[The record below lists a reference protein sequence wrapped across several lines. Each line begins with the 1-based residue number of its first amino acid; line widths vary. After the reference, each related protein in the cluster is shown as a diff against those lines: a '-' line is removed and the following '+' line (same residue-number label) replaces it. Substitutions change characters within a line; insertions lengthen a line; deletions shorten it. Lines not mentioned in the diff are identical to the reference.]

1 MNGLRTDRDER
12 GWLGPQASGHAMGVV
27 TSVLERAV
35 GEGVI
40 NTEQHKALATE
51 IARLLP
57 S

>member
-1 MNGLRTDRDER
+1 MLRRTKGE
-12 GWLGPQASGHAMGVV
+12 ASGHAMGVV

-40 NTEQHKALATE
+40 NVEQHKALATE

>member
-1 MNGLRTDRDER
+1 MLKRTR
-12 GWLGPQASGHAMGVV
+12 GEAAGNAMGVV

-40 NTEQHKALATE
+40 SSDQHLALATE

-57 S
+57 AT